1 MTKVSIIIPVFNEEV
16 TIISLLEKVNQQI
29 IETIEFEI
37 IVIDDGSI
45 DDTVG
50 LLKEKS
56 YLYTKL
62 IVAEKNGGK
71 GAAVILGLKDAT
83 GDYILFQDA
92 DLEYDPADYA
102 RLLLVV
108 RNGQA
113 DAVYGTRFH
122 RVAVFSPHTLVN
134 RALTCFSNLTTGL
147 HLTDMETCYK
157 LLPSEVLRHIPIHS
171 DRFAFEPEITAKLVH
186 LGCRIRE
193 VPISYRGRAHSEGK
207 KIRWWD
213 GVAAVVAIL
222 RYGVFGDG
230 VRHALRVSKRR

>member
-1 MTKVSIIIPVFNEEV
+1 MSELSVVVPVYNERNTVRRILERVLARPEV
-16 TIISLLEKVNQQI
+16 AEMLVVDDASTDGTREVLGELEKEHAPRMRLFLHESNR
-29 IETIEFEI
+29 
-37 IVIDDGSI
+37 
-45 DDTVG
+45 
-50 LLKEKS
+50 
-56 YLYTKL
+56 
-62 IVAEKNGGK
+62 GK
-71 GAAVILGLKDAT
+71 GAALRTAFRHVRGTHTIV
-83 GDYILFQDA
+83 QDA

-102 RLLLVV
+102 RLLPAV

-122 RVAVFSPHTLVN
+122 RVAVFSPHTVVN
-134 RALTCFSNLTTGL
+134 RALTWFSNLTTGL

-157 LLPSEVLRHIPIHS
+157 LLPSEVLRHVPIHS